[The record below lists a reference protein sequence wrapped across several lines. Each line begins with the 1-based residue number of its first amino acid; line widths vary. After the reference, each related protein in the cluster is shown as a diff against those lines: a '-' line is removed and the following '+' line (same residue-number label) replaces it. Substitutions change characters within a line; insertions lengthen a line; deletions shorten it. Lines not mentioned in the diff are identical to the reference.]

1 MGITL
6 QQFESMCQKRQ
17 LYTGYVE
24 GLGYVYW
31 KPRYVISDATSTDI
45 FSTPFYELIV
55 IKDANNTDSGLKPL
69 KGLID
74 GGTTA
79 LSLYGIV
86 NSFEQLSQTPVIIG
100 DKYIQINRQGTL
112 VRNPNRVYTTKG
124 NIAKGVGRKI
134 FFAGVLIDMAL
145 WIFGQQTFSE
155 ALLNAGVN
163 TGIYIV
169 GLASAPAGIALGIL
183 WFITSLSKRSYVSS
197 QNYEEIH
204 GTIAPA
210 DATRV
215 ERPYYCEPMKYS
227 PNYRKYTLK
236 QGK

>member
-31 KPRYVISDATSTDI
+31 KPRYVILDATFTDTS
-45 FSTPFYELIV
+45 STPFYELIV

-69 KGLID
+69 KRLIN
-74 GGTTA
+74 GGTTV
-79 LSLYGIV
+79 LSLYSIV

-100 DKYIQINRQGTL
+100 DKYIMINSQGTL

-124 NIAKGVGRKI
+124 NIAKVVGRKI
-134 FFAGVLIDMAL
+134 YFAGAIIDTAL
-145 WIFGQQTFSE
+145 WFGGEQTFSE
-155 ALLNAGVN
+155 AALNVGVN
-163 TGIYIV
+163 TGIYLV
-169 GLASAPAGIALGIL
+169 GLVSAPAGIILGIL
-183 WFITSLSKRSYVSS
+183 WFITSSSKRTYVSS

-215 ERPYYCEPMKYS
+215 ERPYYCEPMKHI
-227 PNYRKYTLK
+227 PNHRKHTLK